1 MKIIYSLCQNKRMN
15 RWFLAFFDITSVKYL
30 MYDPLLHHV
39 RHDLEVDGPCND
51 TG

>member
-1 MKIIYSLCQNKRMN
+1 MYKYSR
-15 RWFLAFFDITSVKYL
+15 SYL

-39 RHDLEVDGPCND
+39 GHDLEVYGPCNN